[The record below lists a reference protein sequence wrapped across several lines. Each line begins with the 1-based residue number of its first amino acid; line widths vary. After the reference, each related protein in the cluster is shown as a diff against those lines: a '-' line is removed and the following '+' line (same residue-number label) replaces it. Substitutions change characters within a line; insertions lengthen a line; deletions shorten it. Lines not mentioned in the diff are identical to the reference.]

1 MKPAAV
7 TESLLHDLVM
17 SSAAEGTGQTAV
29 AAAVTLGERI
39 LLCGHDTRDFDREW
53 DLPGGIPLPGETLTS
68 ALSRILAC
76 DYGLDATEFG
86 AYLGSHDIVHD
97 GEIIR
102 TFVFTATCADPA
114 QICQHART
122 AHCWADPA
130 DLPEASARSPPR
142 SAPGARASTAT
153 KPPPNCSSGTGPGC
167 AGTTSPRSSSPPR
180 PGRPGPSPPPSAGKR
195 PSPPCRQETCPAQ
208 AAKPPSHPSPCET
221 SSPDS
226 TRPTSTSSSTRSG
239 TPADGTSRQPVK
251 PPLIR
256 SSENRGT
263 PPSRRQAR
271 GWPSRHP
278 DRGRCASVTAASPA
292 GRTGTTGRP
301 WRRWPGQTRRSATS
315 RAAAAGAVPGWRGRR
330 SPGWSAARSSTCSR
344 CAPR

>member
-53 DLPGGIPLPGETLTS
+53 DLPGGMPLPGETLTS

-76 DYGLDATEFG
+76 GYGLDATEFG

-102 TFVFTATCADPA
+102 TFVFTATCADPM
-114 QICQHART
+114 QICQHARI

-130 DLPEASARSPPR
+130 DLPEQASQDLAHLADIAMLAAAAPSSSPPGQCQVT
-142 SAPGARASTAT
+142 AALRAWSKGIYCDEAAT
-153 KPPPNCSSGTGPGC
+153 ELLIRHRPGC
-167 AGTTSPRSSSPPR
+167 AGTTSSRSSSSPR
-180 PGRPGPSPPPSAGKR
+180 PGRPGTSPQQSAGKR
-195 PSPPCRQETCPAQ
+195 QSPPSRQETCPAQ
-208 AAKPPSHPSPCET
+208 AAKPPSSAWPPASPAHHPSTCET

-226 TRPTSTSSSTRSG
+226 TRPTSTSSSTR
-239 TPADGTSRQPVK
+239 
-251 PPLIR
+251 
-256 SSENRGT
+256 
-263 PPSRRQAR
+263 
-271 GWPSRHP
+271 
-278 DRGRCASVTAASPA
+278 
-292 GRTGTTGRP
+292 
-301 WRRWPGQTRRSATS
+301 
-315 RAAAAGAVPGWRGRR
+315 
-330 SPGWSAARSSTCSR
+330 
-344 CAPR
+344 

>member
-53 DLPGGIPLPGETLTS
+53 DLPGGMPLPGETLTS

-130 DLPEASARSPPR
+130 DLPEQASQDLARLADIAMLAAA
-142 SAPGARASTAT
+142 AP
-153 KPPPNCSSGTGPGC
+153 
-167 AGTTSPRSSSPPR
+167 SSSPPGQCQVTAALR
-180 PGRPGPSPPPSAGKR
+180 AWSKGHLLRRSRHRTAHQAPDLAA
-195 PSPPCRQETCPAQ
+195 QERLHHAV
-208 AAKPPSHPSPCET
+208 HH
-221 SSPDS
+221 
-226 TRPTSTSSSTRSG
+226 
-239 TPADGTSRQPVK
+239 
-251 PPLIR
+251 
-256 SSENRGT
+256 
-263 PPSRRQAR
+263 
-271 GWPSRHP
+271 HP
-278 DRGRCASVTAASPA
+278 DRAVRDHHRRHQLGRGHHRPAGRKPALLRRRSLHPPPGRQPRQHITRHPARRHHRTRPGQHPPRPQRDQERRRTELAASPSSPPSSEVQRI
-292 GRTGTTGRP
+292 GEFLD
-301 WRRWPGQTRRSATS
+301 
-315 RAAAAGAVPGWRGRR
+315 AAGPG
-330 SPGWSAARSSTCSR
+330 
-344 CAPR
+344 